1 MTTLVRLY
9 PRAWRDRYEAEFL
22 GILQARP
29 PSRRD
34 RLDIIRG
41 ALDARLHPEVP
52 GSPEASH
59 GSEGLAAA
67 RWAGAAAILAGL
79 GSLAWTGLVLRYFKG
94 WGAGEP
100 EHAALGSALSAI
112 TFLSLSAAH
121 GLLAVAGQRSM
132 RGGGAPGASVA
143 AVAFLFSAT
152 GGGLAI
158 ALGVA
163 GSIVLA
169 AAMAGR
175 TISGWLSAVWITASV
190 LLLGAMLAFT
200 AGGGQNVSLLALMA
214 PFGLAWLFVGL
225 TVLRRGVPSPAI
237 APDPS
242 G

>member
-1 MTTLVRLY
+1 MTALVRLY

-22 GILQARP
+22 GILETRP
-29 PSRRD
+29 PSVRD
-34 RLDIIRG
+34 RLDIVRG

-52 GSPEASH
+52 GSRQ
-59 GSEGLAAA
+59 GSQGREGLAIA
-67 RWAGAAAILAGL
+67 RWAAAAAILAGL
-79 GSLAWTGLVLRYFKG
+79 GSLAWTGLILRYFKG

-100 EHAALGSALSAI
+100 EHAALGGVLSAI
-112 TFLSLSAAH
+112 TFLSLAAAH

-132 RGGGAPGASVA
+132 RTAGAPGASVA
-143 AVAFLFSAT
+143 AVSFLFAAT

-158 ALGVA
+158 ALGVT
-163 GSIVLA
+163 GSVVLA

-175 TISGWLSAVWITASV
+175 TISVWLSAAWIAASV

-214 PFGLAWLFVGL
+214 PFGLAWLLVGL
-225 TVLRRGVPSPAI
+225 AVLRRGFPSPAI